1 MMINKITDYL
11 DSLFPNPVCELK
23 YTKDYELLLAIVM
36 SAQTTDKRV
45 NSVTEILFKK
55 YNNLEQLSNAN
66 LNDIEEIIRP
76 IGTFKKKSI
85 FIKEIAKRLV
95 NDNHNIVPN
104 DRTYLE
110 SLPGV
115 GRKTVNVFLSV
126 IYNEPAIA
134 VDTHVE
140 RVSKR
145 LGLAGE
151 KDTVL
156 AVEHKLM
163 QKIPKAKWSKTHHQ
177 MVHFGR
183 YKCKSISPICS
194 DCMLKDICKYKSK
207 QKSHIIKEKKYEVQK
222 NLY

>member
-11 DSLFPNPVCELK
+11 DILFPSPVCELN

-45 NSVTEILFKK
+45 NMVTEILFSK
-55 YNNLEQLSNAN
+55 YDTLEKLSNAN
-66 LNDIEEIIRP
+66 ITDIEDIIRP

-85 FIKEIAKRLV
+85 FIKEIAKRLIE
-95 NDNHNIVPN
+95 DNYKIVPN
-104 DRTYLE
+104 DREYLE

-126 IYNEPAIA
+126 IYEEPAIA

-145 LGLAGE
+145 LGPA
-151 KDTVL
+151 KDNDNVFE
-156 AVEHKLM
+156 VEQKLM
-163 QKIPKAKWSKTHHQ
+163 KKLPKDKWSKTHHQ

-183 YKCKSISPICS
+183 YKCKSIAPICE
-194 DCMLKDICKYKSK
+194 DCQLKDICKH
-207 QKSHIIKEKKYEVQK
+207 QKKKEKTNTK
-222 NLY
+222 NKRKAL

>member
-11 DSLFPNPVCELK
+11 DNLFPNPICELN
-23 YTKDYELLLAIVM
+23 YNKDYELLLAIVM

-45 NSVTEILFKK
+45 NTVTEVLFKK
-55 YNNLEQLSNAN
+55 YDTLEKLSKAD
-66 LNDIEEIIRP
+66 LLDIEEIIRP

-85 FIKEIAKRLV
+85 FIKEIAKRLTQ
-95 NDNHNIVPN
+95 DNYTIVPN
-104 DRTYLE
+104 DRKYLE

-126 IYNEPAIA
+126 IYNEPLVA

-145 LGLAGE
+145 LGLA
-151 KDTVL
+151 KKDDTVL
-156 AVEHKLM
+156 VVEHKLM
-163 QKIPKAKWSKTHHQ
+163 KKLPKDKWSKTHHQ

-183 YKCKSISPICS
+183 YKCKSIAPICS
-194 DCMLKDICKYKSK
+194 DCQLKEICKYQK
-207 QKSHIIKEKKYEVQK
+207 QKIKKQPLKTK
-222 NLY
+222 